1 MYIPGGG
8 GRLGQVVMS
17 VHHRR
22 GGGGGS
28 EHSVLVLGSTY
39 NMQAVRAG
47 QGAGQ
52 VLFRTTNHMH
62 AGCPCPRPTLID
74 FVSIVVS
81 NGMWHTLF
89 SSFHF

>member
-1 MYIPGGG
+1 MYTPGGG
-8 GRLGQVVMS
+8 GAVGAGRHVCTSQEGA
-17 VHHRR
+17 
-22 GGGGGS
+22 GGS
-28 EHSVLVLGSTY
+28 AHSVLVLGSTY

-52 VLFRTTNHMH
+52 VLFRTTDHMH
-62 AGCPCPRPTLID
+62 AGCPCPRPTLTD